1 MLGKTNITTLKEG
14 AIVTEIEDYRWI
26 QQETGINGN
35 FIKAIYNNEYLVA
48 ISKDGVIAYTM
59 DGEVWNS
66 FLLEYADCRLND
78 IDWDGNRF
86 ILSGSYTDDGTS
98 NETGLILTTNDFRN
112 YNKINIENEDTEYL
126 CVYPVNGKYI
136 VFGVSSSAKAIL
148 GYIGNLESAWE
159 KTFYVGC
166 GTYTKGTA
174 SVAKTSNEILLG
186 FGHRKSGPSG
196 GSYYYDTVC
205 KITNDGRSVTIY
217 DQSLASAAGSSS
229 GGDRA
234 VSAIYAFEC
243 KDTLFYR
250 SALAISNYIF
260 AKVLSSNEEM
270 ALSTDINYMFVDGA
284 YFNNCQVFIN
294 NHGMLVVKKN
304 ESIMDKTLDNLI
316 EIAPEFTMN
325 CIAKA
330 FGRLYIFGNRG
341 VILKSSVETNNED
354 SILVQTLSAKKA
366 LEDAK
371 AYTDMKINELKE
383 LLSIDAGQAISD
395 IMEGGVQ

>member
-78 IDWDGNRF
+78 IDWDGF

-148 GYIGNLESAWE
+148 GYIGNFESAWE
-159 KTFYVGC
+159 KTFYVGWNLH
-166 GTYTKGTA
+166 KR
-174 SVAKTSNEILLG
+174 N
-186 FGHRKSGPSG
+186 
-196 GSYYYDTVC
+196 
-205 KITNDGRSVTIY
+205 
-217 DQSLASAAGSSS
+217 
-229 GGDRA
+229 
-234 VSAIYAFEC
+234 
-243 KDTLFYR
+243 
-250 SALAISNYIF
+250 
-260 AKVLSSNEEM
+260 
-270 ALSTDINYMFVDGA
+270 
-284 YFNNCQVFIN
+284 
-294 NHGMLVVKKN
+294 
-304 ESIMDKTLDNLI
+304 SI
-316 EIAPEFTMN
+316 
-325 CIAKA
+325 
-330 FGRLYIFGNRG
+330 RG
-341 VILKSSVETNNED
+341 
-354 SILVQTLSAKKA
+354 
-366 LEDAK
+366 
-371 AYTDMKINELKE
+371 
-383 LLSIDAGQAISD
+383 
-395 IMEGGVQ
+395 

>member
-136 VFGVSSSAKAIL
+136 VFGV
-148 GYIGNLESAWE
+148 
-159 KTFYVGC
+159 
-166 GTYTKGTA
+166 
-174 SVAKTSNEILLG
+174 
-186 FGHRKSGPSG
+186 
-196 GSYYYDTVC
+196 
-205 KITNDGRSVTIY
+205 
-217 DQSLASAAGSSS
+217 
-229 GGDRA
+229 
-234 VSAIYAFEC
+234 
-243 KDTLFYR
+243 
-250 SALAISNYIF
+250 
-260 AKVLSSNEEM
+260 
-270 ALSTDINYMFVDGA
+270 
-284 YFNNCQVFIN
+284 
-294 NHGMLVVKKN
+294 
-304 ESIMDKTLDNLI
+304 
-316 EIAPEFTMN
+316 
-325 CIAKA
+325 
-330 FGRLYIFGNRG
+330 
-341 VILKSSVETNNED
+341 
-354 SILVQTLSAKKA
+354 
-366 LEDAK
+366 
-371 AYTDMKINELKE
+371 
-383 LLSIDAGQAISD
+383 
-395 IMEGGVQ
+395 